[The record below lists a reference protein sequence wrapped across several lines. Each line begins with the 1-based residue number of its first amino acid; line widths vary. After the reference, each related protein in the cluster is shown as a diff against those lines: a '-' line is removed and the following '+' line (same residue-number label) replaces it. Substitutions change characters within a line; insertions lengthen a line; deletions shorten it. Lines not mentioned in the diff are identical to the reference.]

1 MYLYDY
7 IIEETVSM
15 FSFLEK
21 DVSKIIKVGLLINNI
36 KVSKVKKGKSST
48 PTGITQLIVKHLS
61 LQTLSYAHKKL

>member
-1 MYLYDY
+1 
-7 IIEETVSM
+7 M

-21 DVSKIIKVGLLINNI
+21 DVSKIIKVGLLTNNT
-36 KVSKVKKGKSST
+36 KVSKVKKKKGKSST